1 MPTPEKH
8 KRSIV
13 KSITFRILVIISD
26 MVIITLVT
34 HRYDVALGI
43 TIATNL
49 GSTVLYYLHER
60 VWTKIAWG
68 RAV

>member
-1 MPTPEKH
+1 M
-8 KRSIV
+8 
-13 KSITFRILVIISD
+13 VIISD

>member
-13 KSITFRILVIISD
+13 KSITFRIIVVMSD
-26 MVIITLVT
+26 MIIITLVT

-60 VWTKIAWG
+60 VWAKIAWG